1 MHTKLLT
8 TTSFFVA
15 LALFLAL
22 NIMSNAVF
30 KTARLDLTENR
41 LYTLSEG
48 TKNILKN
55 LEEPITLRF
64 YLSQKLATSLS
75 GVNTYA
81 IRVQEL
87 LQEYQRDARGKIK
100 LLILD
105 PEPFSEEE
113 DRAEG
118 YGLQGVP
125 INDSNTS
132 FYFGLAGTNSTD
144 EEQVIPF
151 FSPTREEFLE
161 YDVTKLVYHL
171 SHPKQKV
178 VGIMSTLPLQGDM
191 GSPFMPDAAQP
202 WMIVDNIR
210 QLFEVRTVAPDVKKI
225 PDDINVLMVVH
236 PKNFSDS
243 TVYAIDQFVLKGGRA
258 IIFVDPHSE
267 ADQPPRD
274 PRNPLASLQAP
285 RHSDLGKLFTAWG
298 IELVSNKVVGDL
310 QIAERVQ
317 VRKGSGA
324 KVITYPIWMDLNKPD
339 YFSKDDIITGKL
351 GNVVVASIGVL
362 EKKGNV
368 GTEIIPLIQ
377 SSEQAML
384 IGTEKLG
391 FMADPEELGRNFK
404 PEGKK
409 FTLAA
414 RITGKVKTAFP
425 EGRPKKEEKPEEGKE
440 EPPGEEDNSPPVKE
454 SKEPINVVVVADTDL
469 LADQFWVRVQNFFGQ
484 RLAVPQAANATFV
497 NNALDNLTGS
507 NDLISVRNRGN
518 FSRPFTKVQAIQKE
532 AEQRFREKEKE
543 LLTRLQETE
552 QKISGLQ
559 NKKQEGNALMLSA
572 EQRQE
577 VTNFRNEKI
586 KIRKELRDVQ
596 HELQK
601 NIEQLESRTKMIN
614 IGLMPLFIGIGG
626 IVFGAYRSRRK
637 RGISTARN

>member
-22 NIMSNAVF
+22 NIASHAVF
-30 KTARLDLTENR
+30 KTAQLDLTENQ

-55 LEEPITLRF
+55 LQEPITLRF
-64 YLSQKLATSLS
+64 YLSQKLVTNLS
-75 GVNTYA
+75 GVNSYA

-87 LQEYQRDARGKIK
+87 LQEYQRHARGKIK

-105 PEPFSEEE
+105 PEPFTEEE

-118 YGLQGVP
+118 YGLQAVP

-132 FYFGLAGTNSTD
+132 LYFGLAGTNSTD
-144 EEQVIPF
+144 EEQVIAF
-151 FSPTREEFLE
+151 FSPSREEFLE

-178 VGIMSTLPLQGDM
+178 VGIMSSLPLQGDM
-191 GSPFMPDAAQP
+191 ASPFVPDAAQP
-202 WMIVDNIR
+202 WMIMENIR

-225 PDDINVLMVVH
+225 PEDINVLMVVH
-236 PKNFSDS
+236 PKNLSDTTS
-243 TVYAIDQFVLKGGRA
+243 YAIDQFVLKGGRA
-258 IIFVDPHSE
+258 IIFVDPYSE
-267 ADQPPRD
+267 ADQPPKD

-285 RHSDLGKLFTAWG
+285 RHSDLSRLFDAWG

-310 QIAERVQ
+310 QVAERVQ

-324 KVITYPIWMDLNKPD
+324 KIVTYPVWMNLNKMD
-339 YFSKDDIITGKL
+339 YFNKDDIITGKL
-351 GNVVVASIGVL
+351 GNMVIASAGVL
-362 EKKGNV
+362 EKKGSV
-368 GTEIIPLIQ
+368 GTEIVPLIQ
-377 SSEQAML
+377 SGEQAML
-384 IGTEKLG
+384 VGTDKLG
-391 FMADPEELGRNFK
+391 FMADPEELSRGFK
-404 PEGKK
+404 AEGKK
-409 FTLAA
+409 LILAA

-425 EGRPKKEEKPEEGKE
+425 DGRPKKEEKPEEGKPE
-440 EPPGEEDNSPPVKE
+440 ESDDDTTPPLKE

-552 QKISGLQ
+552 QKISSLQ
-559 NKKQEGNALMLSA
+559 NKKQEGNVLILSA

-577 VTNFRNEKI
+577 IANFRNEKI

-601 NIEQLESRTKMIN
+601 NIEQLESQMKMIN
-614 IGLMPLFIGIGG
+614 IGLMPLLIGIGG
-626 IVFGAYRSRRK
+626 IIFGFYRGRRK
-637 RGISTARN
+637 RGIPAVAKN